1 MNTRQI
7 LLPRKD
13 VRMYH
18 RIVIISLLVV
28 LLMGACTSDNDPS
41 TEKDTQV
48 YQLENV
54 YQWLNDSNLLDGE
67 DEDVT
72 TNYTEN
78 YQGITE
84 AVRIGDITIFEFK
97 EPKYTE
103 QFEEIPFA
111 VTKENIG
118 VFVSGFSSEIDG
130 VQKVLEAREAV
141 EGLHKGYYMS
151 AEQQVFVESFRNQK
165 LNRFDTFTEHFYSL
179 DEDIHQDT
187 FDRFLY
193 NESVEWRGVVVQ
205 SGSDLFTSGDTEFMI
220 YSGDDDVEDWEG
232 MQSIQNDLL
241 PFMFEAHSIARP
253 FEIEHKKYERGES
266 ITISGQLSEQGSQ
279 SKNKP
284 WKLRNF
290 SIID

>member
-13 VRMYH
+13 VRMNY

-205 SGSDLFTSGDTEFMI
+205 SGSDLFTSGDTEFVI
-220 YSGDDDVEDWEG
+220 YSGSVDVAE
-232 MQSIQNDLL
+232 Q
-241 PFMFEAHSIARP
+241 
-253 FEIEHKKYERGES
+253 ES
-266 ITISGQLSEQGSQ
+266 TQ
-279 SKNKP
+279 
-284 WKLRNF
+284 
-290 SIID
+290 

>member
-13 VRMYH
+13 VRMNY

-103 QFEEIPFA
+103 QFEEIPC
-111 VTKENIG
+111 
-118 VFVSGFSSEIDG
+118 
-130 VQKVLEAREAV
+130 
-141 EGLHKGYYMS
+141 
-151 AEQQVFVESFRNQK
+151 
-165 LNRFDTFTEHFYSL
+165 
-179 DEDIHQDT
+179 
-187 FDRFLY
+187 
-193 NESVEWRGVVVQ
+193 
-205 SGSDLFTSGDTEFMI
+205 GDK
-220 YSGDDDVEDWEG
+220 
-232 MQSIQNDLL
+232 
-241 PFMFEAHSIARP
+241 R
-253 FEIEHKKYERGES
+253 KYRCVC
-266 ITISGQLSEQGSQ
+266 IWI
-279 SKNKP
+279 
-284 WKLRNF
+284 
-290 SIID
+290 